1 MRRRIGHWYNS
12 LTFRLTGTLV
22 LALIAVFAA
31 TASVQLALQQ
41 RYARQSAQINGEVIS
56 EGIFGALHAAMLTND
71 RQQLRQSVRQISA
84 RAPDLRVRIFNKQGL
99 IVFSSQ
105 AAEEGARLDP
115 EAEACYRCH
124 ASGRPL
130 TRLPPGDRTRLFT
143 LDGHT
148 ALGIIRPIDNE
159 PACHNAAC
167 HAHPPQKKLLGVLDT
182 TLVLAPAERARAE
195 TTLLVLV
202 ASLLALALTIG
213 LVIWV
218 VRGTVQRPVRALT
231 GTLDALGAGDL
242 SARYEAQ
249 SIAEF
254 SHLSSAL
261 NRTAV
266 QLERANAELVGWAQT
281 LERRVDEKT
290 AEVARAQQRLLRAE
304 RLASLGKL
312 AAVVAHEINNPLAS
326 VLTYA
331 KLLRRRL
338 GGNAEAQRV
347 LGDAPEI
354 LDAIAGE
361 SKRCGEIVAGLM
373 SFARGSGSGRRPTD
387 VNQAADRALFLLKN
401 RTTLA
406 GIGVETELT
415 PGLPQPL
422 LNADQLQQAVL
433 ALCVNAI
440 EAMPQGGKLAL
451 RTWQPSA
458 DKIALAVRD
467 TGCGIAPA
475 VQQRMFEPFFSTKSE
490 EEGHGLGLGLT
501 VVDGLVQE
509 NGGTIEVQSVVGQ
522 GTTFVLVFPLAA
534 ATTAL
539 PAAAAAQE
547 AAGG

>member
-1 MRRRIGHWYNS
+1 MRRRLGHWYNS

-22 LALIAVFAA
+22 LALVAVFTA

-56 EGIFGALHAAMLTND
+56 EGIFGALHASMLTND
-71 RQQLRQSVRQISA
+71 RQQLRDSVRQISA
-84 RAPDLRVRIFNKQGL
+84 RAPDLRVRIFNKQGR

-105 AAEEGARLDP
+105 PGEEGARLDL

-130 TRLPPGDRTRLFT
+130 TRLPSGDRTRLFR
-143 LDGHT
+143 LDGHA

-159 PACHNAAC
+159 PACSTAAC
-167 HAHPPQKKLLGVLDT
+167 HAHPARKKLLGVLDT
-182 TLVLAPAERARAE
+182 TLLLAPAERARAE

-202 ASLLALALTIG
+202 ASLLALALTIV
-213 LVIWV
+213 LVVWV

-231 GTLDALGAGDL
+231 RTLDALGAGEL
-242 SARYEAQ
+242 SARYEEQ
-249 SIAEF
+249 GIAEF
-254 SHLSSAL
+254 SHLSDAL

-290 AEVARAQQRLLRAE
+290 AEVARAQQRLVRAE

-326 VLTYA
+326 VLTYS

-338 GGNAEAQRV
+338 AGSAEAQGV

-354 LDAIAGE
+354 LDAIASE
-361 SKRCGEIVAGLM
+361 SKRCGDIVSGLM
-373 SFARGSGSGRRPTD
+373 SFARGSGSGRQPTD
-387 VNQAADRALFLLKN
+387 VNQAAQKALFLLKN

-406 GIGVETELT
+406 SVTVEAELA
-415 PGLPQPL
+415 PALPQPVV
-422 LNADQLQQAVL
+422 NADQLQQAVL
-433 ALCVNAI
+433 ALCVNAL
-440 EAMPQGGKLAL
+440 EAMPQGGTLAL

-467 TGCGIAPA
+467 TGCGIPPA

-509 NGGTIEVQSVVGQ
+509 NGGTIDVQSAVGQ
-522 GTTFVLVFPLAA
+522 GTTFVLVFPIAA
-534 ATTAL
+534 ASTAA
-539 PAAAAAQE
+539 PAAVGEE
-547 AAGG
+547 AVGG